1 MSCFNSGDI
10 DKKFRKVIFYLTML
24 VPMIA
29 SEDDFPPLNSQ
40 KKTEKFCT
48 PIIEKLNNN
57 EICKEKFKTAVGIIE
72 RSGAAIEDKQS
83 LKSKKMTDQILD
95 AYNNEKI

>member
-1 MSCFNSGDI
+1 
-10 DKKFRKVIFYLTML
+10 ML

-40 KKTEKFCT
+40 RKTEGFCT

-57 EICKEKFKTAVGIIE
+57 KTCKEIFKVAVDIIE